1 MCVRLCLP
9 GWRTWLR
16 GPDLQTGPV
25 ERSGEGDEYVLLPG
39 RVPSVERSV
48 RVWLDHLRVE
58 RGLASNTL
66 TAYRRD
72 LGKYVEFL
80 GGRGVQ
86 LLRDVRTADVVD
98 FVSALRQG
106 ELGRVSSLA
115 STGRILAAVRGLH
128 AYGAAEGW
136 CVDDPA
142 VVVQPPAPPARLPK
156 ALSVDEVARLL
167 QAVEVLG
174 DGSVA
179 DVALGLRDRAL
190 LEFLYGTGA
199 RVSEATGLDVDGLDF
214 EEGSVR
220 LRGKGDKERIVP
232 LGRYAVEALEAYVRR
247 GRPVLA
253 EAGARGGRG
262 PGAALFLNSRGK
274 RLSRQLAW
282 GVITGAAQRAGLPEG
297 IGPHTLR
304 HSFATHLLD
313 GGADL
318 RVVQELL
325 GHSSVT
331 TTQIYTKVSMARLQE
346 VYAGAHPRARFS

>member
-1 MCVRLCLP
+1 M
-9 GWRTWLR
+9 
-16 GPDLQTGPV
+16 
-25 ERSGEGDEYVLLPG
+25 
-39 RVPSVERSV
+39 PSVERAV

-86 LLRDVRTADVVD
+86 LLRDVHTADVVD

-142 VVVQPPAPPARLPK
+142 VSVQPPAPPARLPK

-167 QAVEVLG
+167 QAVAVVG
-174 DGSVA
+174 DGSA
-179 DVALGLRDRAL
+179 SDVALGLRDRAL

-199 RVSEATGLDVDGLDF
+199 RVSEATGLDVDGVDF

-220 LRGKGDKERIVP
+220 LRGKGDKERVVP

-247 GRPVLA
+247 GRPVLV
-253 EAGARGGRG
+253 EARARGGTPG
-262 PGAALFLNSRGK
+262 GSSPGAAVFLNSRGK